1 MRMERTPA
9 DHAKYFSMKL
19 NRLIAITRKEII
31 QIRRDPRSL
40 LIVFL
45 MPAMLMALMGY
56 GINLDQKH
64 VPTCVFDREGSQQSQ
79 DLLKHFQAS
88 EYFDLVVVNN
98 DYSGLVRGID
108 DGECSFGL
116 VIPNDFSEEL
126 GKGGPVAVQGIV
138 DATDDNTANLIFGY
152 AEIVIAGYSADVQID
167 YFHRQG
173 HSSPNPPLAIQ
184 ARTWFNEDLDS
195 SNFIVP
201 GVVVIVM
208 AVIGTFLTALTVARE
223 WERGTMEQL
232 ISSPVTPLEVTVGK
246 LIPYFVL
253 GLTDTAFCGLIAL
266 LWFRVP
272 YRGAVVLMFTASALF
287 LAVVLL
293 LGYWIS
299 AATKSQLAAS
309 QFSLVLTFLPAFLLS
324 GFAFPIDQM
333 PTVVQAITYL
343 TPARY
348 YLALLKSLFL
358 KGTGFGPLIPQFLA
372 LTIFATIV
380 GRMALR
386 SFRKTLL

>member
-1 MRMERTPA
+1 
-9 DHAKYFSMKL
+9 MKL
-19 NRLIAITRKEII
+19 NRLIAITRKEAI

-45 MPAMLMALMGY
+45 MPVMLMTLMGY
-56 GINLDQKH
+56 GISLDQKN
-64 VPTCVFDREGSQQSQ
+64 VPLCIFDREGSQQSQ

-88 EYFDLVVVNN
+88 VYFNIVMVNN
-98 DYSGLVRGID
+98 DYPSLVHAIDQGKCSLGLV
-108 DGECSFGL
+108 
-116 VIPNDFSEEL
+116 VPNDFSEEL
-126 GKGGPVAVQGIV
+126 HKGGEVDVQGIV
-138 DATDDNTANLIFGY
+138 DATDDNSANLIFGY
-152 AEIVIAGYSADVQID
+152 AQVVIAGYSNDVQLQ
-167 YFHRQG
+167 YLQSNG
-173 HSSPNPPLAIQ
+173 HPTMNPPVSVESRA
-184 ARTWFNEDLDS
+184 WFNEDLDS

-208 AVIGTFLTALTVARE
+208 AVIGTFLTSLTVARE

-232 ISSPVTPLEVTVGK
+232 VSTPVTPLEVTIGK
-246 LIPYFVL
+246 LIPYFAL
-253 GLTDTAFCGLIAL
+253 GFADTIFCEAIAV
-266 LWFRVP
+266 LWFQVP
-272 YRGAVVLMFTASALF
+272 FRGAILMMVLASALF

-333 PTVVQAITYL
+333 PLAVQAITYL

-348 YLALLKSLFL
+348 YLTLVKAIFL
-358 KGTGFGPLIPQFLA
+358 KGPGLAPLMPQIFA
-372 LTIFATIV
+372 LTLFATIV

-386 SFRKTLL
+386 SFRKVLQ

>member
-1 MRMERTPA
+1 M
-9 DHAKYFSMKL
+9 SL
-19 NRLIAITRKEII
+19 NRLSAITRKEII

-56 GINLDQKH
+56 GISLDQKN
-64 VPTCVFDREGSQQSQ
+64 VPVCVFDREGSQQSQ

-88 EYFDLVVVNN
+88 IYFNVVMVND
-98 DYSGLVRGID
+98 DYASLVRAID
-108 DGECSFGL
+108 RGKCSLGL
-116 VIPNDFSEEL
+116 VIPNDFSEQL
-126 GKGGPVAVQGIV
+126 RNGGEVDVQGIV

-152 AEIVIAGYSADVQID
+152 GEAVVAGYSNDVQLQ
-167 YFHRQG
+167 YL
-173 HSSPNPPLAIQ
+173 SSNGFATMNAPVSVQ
-184 ARTWFNEDLDS
+184 SRTWFNEDLDS

-201 GVVVIVM
+201 GVVVLVM
-208 AVIGTFLTALTVARE
+208 AVIGTFLTSLTVARE

-232 ISSPVTPLEVTVGK
+232 VSTPVTPLEVTIGK
-246 LIPYFVL
+246 LIPYFAL
-253 GLTDTAFCGLIAL
+253 GFIDTIFCEAIAVF
-266 LWFRVP
+266 WFQVP
-272 YRGAVVLMFTASALF
+272 FRGAFVMMFLASALF

-333 PTVVQAITYL
+333 PIAVQAITYL

-348 YLALLKSLFL
+348 YLTLVKAIFL
-358 KGTGFGPLIPQFLA
+358 KGTGVAPLMPQMFA
-372 LTIFATIV
+372 LTLFATIV

-386 SFRKTLL
+386 SFRKVLE

>member
-1 MRMERTPA
+1 
-9 DHAKYFSMKL
+9 MKL
-19 NRLIAITRKEII
+19 SRLLAITRKEII

-56 GINLDQKH
+56 GINLDQKN
-64 VPTCVFDREGSQQSQ
+64 VPLCVFDREGSQQSQ

-88 EYFDLVVVNN
+88 EYFHIVAVND
-98 DYSGLVRGID
+98 DYPSMVRAIDQGKCSLGLVM
-108 DGECSFGL
+108 
-116 VIPNDFSEEL
+116 PNDFSEQMH
-126 GKGGPVAVQGIV
+126 KGGEVDVQGIV

-152 AEIVIAGYSADVQID
+152 AQAVIAGYSNDVQLQ
-167 YFHRQG
+167 YLHQNG
-173 HSSPNPPLAIQ
+173 LTTMNPPVVVQSRA
-184 ARTWFNEDLDS
+184 WFNEDLDS

-208 AVIGTFLTALTVARE
+208 AVIGTFLTSLTVARE

-232 ISSPVTPLEVTVGK
+232 VSTPVTPLEVTIGK
-246 LIPYFVL
+246 LIPYFAL
-253 GLTDTAFCGLIAL
+253 GFADTIFCQVIAVA
-266 LWFRVP
+266 WFQVP
-272 YRGAVVLMFTASALF
+272 FRGAVLMMFLASGLF
-287 LAVVLL
+287 LGVVLL

-333 PTVVQAITYL
+333 PIAVQAITYL

-348 YLALLKSLFL
+348 YLTMVKTIFL
-358 KGTGFGPLIPQFLA
+358 KGTGVAPLIPQVFA
-372 LTIFATIV
+372 LTLFATIV

-386 SFRKTLL
+386 SFRKVL

>member
-1 MRMERTPA
+1 
-9 DHAKYFSMKL
+9 MKL
-19 NRLIAITRKEII
+19 SRLIAITRKEII

-64 VPTCVFDREGSQQSQ
+64 VPTCVFDREASQQSQ
-79 DLLKHFQAS
+79 DLLRHFQTSA
-88 EYFDLVVVNN
+88 YFNLAIVDN
-98 DYSGLVRGID
+98 DYPSLVGAID
-108 DGECSFGL
+108 DGKCSLGL
-116 VIPNDFSEEL
+116 VIPYDFSKQLAAGRSVE
-126 GKGGPVAVQGIV
+126 VQAIV

-152 AEIVIAGYSADVQID
+152 AEVVISGYSADVQLD

-173 HSSPNPPLAIQ
+173 HSSVNPPLAVQ
-184 ARTWFNEDLDS
+184 ARTWFNEDLES
-195 SNFIVP
+195 RNFIVP

-232 ISSPVTPLEVTVGK
+232 ISTPVTPLEVTLGK

-253 GLTDTAFCGLIAL
+253 GLTDTAFCGLIAM

-272 YRGAVVLMFTASALF
+272 YRGTVTLMFAASALF

-299 AATKSQLAAS
+299 AASKSQLAAS

-333 PTVVQAITYL
+333 PIAVQAITYL

-348 YLALLKSLFL
+348 YLVLLKNLFL
-358 KGTGFGPLIPQFLA
+358 KGTGPGPLIPQFLA

-386 SFRKTLL
+386 SFRKTLQ

>member
-1 MRMERTPA
+1 
-9 DHAKYFSMKL
+9 MKF
-19 NRLIAITRKEII
+19 NRLTAITRKEIV

-45 MPAMLMALMGY
+45 MPAMLMALLGY

-88 EYFDLVVVNN
+88 QYFNLVMVNN
-98 DYSGLVRGID
+98 NYSGVVHGID
-108 DGECSFGL
+108 SGECSLGL
-116 VIPNDFSEEL
+116 VIPADFSQQLAE
-126 GKGGPVAVQGIV
+126 GSPVQVQAIV

-152 AEIVIAGYSADVQID
+152 AEIVIAGYSADVQLD

-173 HSSPNPPLAIQ
+173 RTSDSPSLAIQ
-184 ARTWFNEDLDS
+184 ARTWFNEDLNS

-232 ISSPVTPLEVTVGK
+232 ISSPVTPLEVTLGK

-266 LWFRVP
+266 LWFNVP
-272 YRGAVVLMFTASALF
+272 YRGGVVLMFAASALF

-333 PTVVQAITYL
+333 PIAVQAITYL

-348 YLALLKSLFL
+348 YLALLKDLFL
-358 KGTGFGPLIPQFLA
+358 KGTALGPLLPQFMA

-380 GRMALR
+380 GLMALR
-386 SFRKTLL
+386 SFRKTLQ